1 MNLSKTPTKPAL
13 KNIKFEPNGYCR
25 ICNTPSK
32 GVLCSD
38 KECRRKHLRE
48 WERSHR
54 YNKMVESID
63 ETRSTHI
70 GVEGVDYVEC
80 SICGF
85 RHHRQI
91 TTHLKYHEIS
101 VDEYRSMYPNVA
113 VIISAAGFQKGEANP
128 AYDHGGKFSPWSDK
142 FIHKTEGS
150 VDAAKKKAK
159 ATVTANGNHNNTVSF
174 YVNKGMTEQQARQA
188 VTERQTTFSKAKCV
202 EKYGEEGGIARWE
215 DRQAKWMK
223 TMDGKTD
230 AEKLEISRKKRY
242 KVGPTSSI
250 EKRVVD
256 ELSKN
261 FDIQTQ
267 FAIKSSSSTWKFYDI
282 RVGRK
287 IIEVNG
293 DFWHMNPIK
302 FNECDVN
309 PYFKDKTA
317 GDIWKA
323 DDAKIQLA
331 EQNDFDVLVIWEH
344 DIKTDYD
351 GTIAK
356 CVNFLSGDKG
366 VSYCKISL

>member
-1 MNLSKTPTKPAL
+1 MNSSKTPTKPAL

-32 GVLCSD
+32 GVLCGD

-63 ETRSTHI
+63 VTRLSHT
-70 GVEGVDYVEC
+70 GVEGIDYVEC
-80 SICGF
+80 HICGF

-91 TTHLKYHEIS
+91 TTHLIYHEIS

-128 AYDHGGKFSPWSDK
+128 SYGHDGKHSPWSDK

-215 DRQAKWMK
+215 DRQTKWQSTLSSKPAHEIERIDRSKATKMNYRSLWK
-223 TMDGKTD
+223 SELDAPGKLY
-230 AEKLEISRKKRY
+230 ALILPNGWV
-242 KVGPTSSI
+242 KVGVTTRTLHQRYGGQLKDVQVVLDVDMCI
-250 EKRVVD
+250 DECFKVEQLCKR
-256 ELSKN
+256 
-261 FDIQTQ
+261 Q
-267 FAIKSSSSTWKFYDI
+267 FASYAIDKSQKQGVFGW
-282 RVGRK
+282 V
-287 IIEVNG
+287 EV
-293 DFWHMNPIK
+293 
-302 FNECDVN
+302 FNTPSDDV
-309 PYFKDKTA
+309 
-317 GDIWKA
+317 
-323 DDAKIQLA
+323 
-331 EQNDFDVLVIWEH
+331 
-344 DIKTDYD
+344 
-351 GTIAK
+351 
-356 CVNFLSGDKG
+356 VNFINNLTSDTTRIHECFKREFR
-366 VSYCKISL
+366 SAR